1 MEVKYP
7 WECSLNTGE
16 RLLLRDSARLS
27 TLNTDYGHIGS
38 LLRYWARHAAE
49 HEARV
54 PVDVDVQLL
63 AYKLASAKHVHS
75 ISGIGRNEVKVL
87 RQRALFA

>member
-1 MEVKYP
+1 MLGIGFGGLHPLTLQEQ
-7 WECSLNTGE
+7 EAE
-16 RLLLRDSARLS
+16 RAVMRRQQLVEDLK
-27 TLNTDYGHIGS
+27 
-38 LLRYWARHAAE
+38 
-49 HEARV
+49 
-54 PVDVDVQLL
+54 VDVDVQLL